1 MPEGS
6 SNEAYYTG
14 SRPHVM
20 TMEVMAKIE
29 SYLLNGPPMFSWELR
44 EKLIA
49 EGKL

>member
-6 SNEAYYTG
+6 SNEGCSTG
-14 SRPHVM
+14 SRPWVM
-20 TMEVMAKIE
+20 TKEVVAKIK